1 MSVTLSIDGP
11 HFTSG
16 QIKLSEI
23 RSKFGGGNNF
33 GSYKKNTDTNATD
46 PIVPDA
52 TENSA
57 ISTGNNLKF
66 SQFRGSVKSYTATQS
81 GTDENTST
89 ATWPGFRMG
98 NYFATDQGVNGP
110 AGTGIRW
117 NSNLNKNIK
126 KTVNITGTC
135 GSRTTTHAAAQ
146 LDPSATSS
154 CVEQVCYSN
163 FGIGFV
169 GDLCYGNGEVL
180 GASNGSNCFITTLI
194 PNLVTFPVAQT
205 AHNNVIYIY
214 TTYFNRYPESFGYDY
229 WLVDFY
235 NKTFSECY
243 NTIISA
249 YNVAGG
255 ENDLNISKGGLL
267 GNRNNC
273 GVAKVGTPPPST
285 VSATSAIYNL
295 TINVLSGARIL
306 GARGSG
312 GIANGGNGGNGGIGL
327 RVYNTGAKNL
337 IVSVK
342 SGALVAG
349 GGGGGGAGTVGGT
362 GGQGGDGLADG
373 GTTTTTIFTEDSGC
387 NLVNQTYRC
396 DGNATNRT
404 LALANYLFAGCEA
417 GPNVSNTCGEFGIP
431 TSGHGKYSTTTTDNP
446 DTPTTGG
453 TGGPGG
459 NGGNGGN
466 GEGYDGTDSEGSF
479 GAAGTAGTTGGTNA
493 GTGGNG
499 GQGGRGGEG
508 GTFGANGSPG
518 NQGNTG
524 NPGSSGNVTG
534 GSPGT
539 AGGLPV
545 GSKGTAGKAIDGL
558 NYILNP
564 SPPPSGTIK
573 GTI

>member
-1 MSVTLSIDGP
+1 MSVTLSIAGP
-11 HFTSG
+11 YYTTPGSAISLSSLRINFKGTNSGSVSASQLRRDTS
-16 QIKLSEI
+16 
-23 RSKFGGGNNF
+23 
-33 GSYKKNTDTNATD
+33 TDSTD

-81 GTDENTST
+81 GTDENTSN

-98 NYFATDQGVNGP
+98 NYFATDQGVQGP
-110 AGTGIRW
+110 AGTGIQW

-135 GSRTTTHAAAQ
+135 GSRTTTHPAAQ
-146 LDPSATSS
+146 LDP
-154 CVEQVCYSN
+154 N
-163 FGIGFV
+163 
-169 GDLCYGNGEVL
+169 
-180 GASNGSNCFITTLI
+180 
-194 PNLVTFPVAQT
+194 
-205 AHNNVIYIY
+205 
-214 TTYFNRYPESFGYDY
+214 
-229 WLVDFY
+229 
-235 NKTFSECY
+235 
-243 NTIISA
+243 
-249 YNVAGG
+249 
-255 ENDLNISKGGLL
+255 
-267 GNRNNC
+267 
-273 GVAKVGTPPPST
+273 
-285 VSATSAIYNL
+285 SAIYNL
-295 TINVLSGARIL
+295 TINVLAGARIL

-342 SGALVAG
+342 SGALIAG

-373 GTTTTTIFTEDSGC
+373 GTTSTYQELYAGTKCS
-387 NLVNQTYRC
+387 NQ
-396 DGNATNRT
+396 
-404 LALANYLFAGCEA
+404 NYLVYFATFCANA
-417 GPNVSNTCGEFGIP
+417 GYSGYRTVGRSGDGSCGPGHSNNDGYCTRTVI
-431 TSGHGKYSTTTTDNP
+431 TDNP

-453 TGGPGG
+453 IGGPGG

-466 GEGYDGTDSEGSF
+466 GEGYDGTDLSGGLGV
-479 GAAGTAGTTGGTNA
+479 GAVTDWTGKTGGTNA
-493 GTGGNG
+493 GNGGPGGTGGNG
-499 GQGGRGGEG
+499 GKGGE
-508 GTFGANGSPG
+508 FGKNGDPG
-518 NQGNTG
+518 KQGNTG
-524 NPGSSGNVTG
+524 DPGADGNVTG

-545 GSKGTAGKAIDGL
+545 GNGGIAGKAIDGL

-573 GTI
+573 GNI

>member
-1 MSVTLSIDGP
+1 MAVTLSIDGP

-16 QIKLSEI
+16 QIKFSEI

-33 GSYKKNTDTNATD
+33 GSYKKNTDTDATN

-89 ATWPGFRMG
+89 ATYPGFRMG

-110 AGTGIRW
+110 AGTGIQW
-117 NSNLNKNIK
+117 NGNLNKNIK

-146 LDPSATSS
+146 LDP
-154 CVEQVCYSN
+154 
-163 FGIGFV
+163 G
-169 GDLCYGNGEVL
+169 
-180 GASNGSNCFITTLI
+180 
-194 PNLVTFPVAQT
+194 
-205 AHNNVIYIY
+205 
-214 TTYFNRYPESFGYDY
+214 
-229 WLVDFY
+229 
-235 NKTFSECY
+235 
-243 NTIISA
+243 
-249 YNVAGG
+249 
-255 ENDLNISKGGLL
+255 
-267 GNRNNC
+267 
-273 GVAKVGTPPPST
+273 
-285 VSATSAIYNL
+285 SAIYNL
-295 TINVLSGARIL
+295 TINVLAGARIL

-312 GIANGGNGGNGGIGL
+312 GIANGGNGVNGGIGL
-327 RVYNTGAKNL
+327 RVYNIGAKNL

-362 GGQGGDGLADG
+362 GGKGGDGLADG
-373 GTTTTTIFTEDSGC
+373 GTTTVYGQTVC
-387 NLVNQTYRC
+387 NNE
-396 DGNATNRT
+396 A
-404 LALANYLFAGCEA
+404 FAGGNPVCPVSSGQELVSSTFISEIA
-417 GPNVSNTCGEFGIP
+417 GPFFVYQCCRRSVSIV
-431 TSGHGKYSTTTTDNP
+431 DNA

-459 NGGNGGN
+459 NGGNGGG

-479 GAAGTAGTTGGTNA
+479 GAGGAGGGAGGANA
-493 GTGGNG
+493 GNGGNG
-499 GQGGRGGEG
+499 GQGGRGGAG
-508 GTFGANGSPG
+508 GTFGANGNPG

-524 NPGSSGNVTG
+524 NAGSSGNVTG

-545 GSKGTAGKAIDGL
+545 GNGGIAGKAIDGL

-564 SPPPSGTIK
+564 SPPPSGTIR
-573 GTI
+573 GNI

>member
-1 MSVTLSIDGP
+1 MAVTLSIDGP

-16 QIKLSEI
+16 QIKFSEI

-33 GSYKKNTDTNATD
+33 GSYKKNIDTDATN

-57 ISTGNNLKF
+57 ISTGTNLKF

-98 NYFATDQGVNGP
+98 NYFATDQGVQGP
-110 AGTGIRW
+110 AGTGIQW

-135 GSRTTTHAAAQ
+135 GSRITTHAAAQ
-146 LDPSATSS
+146 LDP
-154 CVEQVCYSN
+154 N
-163 FGIGFV
+163 
-169 GDLCYGNGEVL
+169 
-180 GASNGSNCFITTLI
+180 
-194 PNLVTFPVAQT
+194 
-205 AHNNVIYIY
+205 
-214 TTYFNRYPESFGYDY
+214 
-229 WLVDFY
+229 
-235 NKTFSECY
+235 
-243 NTIISA
+243 
-249 YNVAGG
+249 
-255 ENDLNISKGGLL
+255 
-267 GNRNNC
+267 
-273 GVAKVGTPPPST
+273 
-285 VSATSAIYNL
+285 SAIYNL
-295 TINVLSGARIL
+295 TINVLAGARIL

-312 GIANGGNGGNGGIGL
+312 GIANSGNGGNGGIGL
-327 RVYNTGAKNL
+327 RVYNIGAKNL

-373 GTTTTTIFTEDSGC
+373 GTTTVYGPKICNNEGYTTVPVCITGEGFELMSSDFVIENPPKTFIWACCRRS
-387 NLVNQTYRC
+387 
-396 DGNATNRT
+396 
-404 LALANYLFAGCEA
+404 
-417 GPNVSNTCGEFGIP
+417 VSIV
-431 TSGHGKYSTTTTDNP
+431 DNS
-446 DTPTTGG
+446 DIPTTGG

-466 GEGYDGTDSEGSF
+466 GEGYDGTESEGSF
-479 GAAGTAGTTGGTNA
+479 GGAGTAGTAGGTNA

-499 GQGGRGGEG
+499 GLGGRGGAG
-508 GTFGANGSPG
+508 GTYGANGNPG

-524 NPGSSGNVTG
+524 NAGSSGNVTG

-545 GSKGTAGKAIDGL
+545 GNGGNAGKAIDGL

-564 SPPPSGTIK
+564 SPPPSGTIR

>member
-1 MSVTLSIDGP
+1 MSVTLSIAGP
-11 HFTSG
+11 YYTTPGSAISLSSLRINFKGTNSGSVSASQLRRDTS
-16 QIKLSEI
+16 
-23 RSKFGGGNNF
+23 
-33 GSYKKNTDTNATD
+33 TDSTD

-98 NYFATDQGVNGP
+98 NYFATDQGVQGP
-110 AGTGIRW
+110 AGTGIQW

-135 GSRTTTHAAAQ
+135 GSRTTTHPAAQ
-146 LDPSATSS
+146 LDP
-154 CVEQVCYSN
+154 N
-163 FGIGFV
+163 
-169 GDLCYGNGEVL
+169 
-180 GASNGSNCFITTLI
+180 
-194 PNLVTFPVAQT
+194 
-205 AHNNVIYIY
+205 
-214 TTYFNRYPESFGYDY
+214 
-229 WLVDFY
+229 
-235 NKTFSECY
+235 
-243 NTIISA
+243 
-249 YNVAGG
+249 
-255 ENDLNISKGGLL
+255 
-267 GNRNNC
+267 
-273 GVAKVGTPPPST
+273 
-285 VSATSAIYNL
+285 SAIYNL
-295 TINVLSGARIL
+295 TINVLAGARIL

-312 GIANGGNGGNGGIGL
+312 GIANSANGRNGGNGGIGL

-342 SGALVAG
+342 SGALIAG

-373 GTTTTTIFTEDSGC
+373 GTTTVYGQPVC
-387 NLVNQTYRC
+387 
-396 DGNATNRT
+396 TNE
-404 LALANYLFAGCEA
+404 AFAGGNPVCPVSSGQELVSSTFIAQIA
-417 GPNVSNTCGEFGIP
+417 GPFFVYQCCRRSVSIV
-431 TSGHGKYSTTTTDNP
+431 DNA

-453 TGGPGG
+453 IGGPGG

-466 GEGYDGTDSEGSF
+466 GEGYDVTDSEGSF
-479 GAAGTAGTTGGTNA
+479 GAGGAGGGAGGANA
-493 GTGGNG
+493 GNGGNG
-499 GQGGRGGEG
+499 GQGGRGGAG
-508 GTFGANGSPG
+508 GTFGTNGNPG

-524 NPGSSGNVTG
+524 NAGSSGNVTG

-545 GSKGTAGKAIDGL
+545 GNGGNAGKAIDGL

-573 GTI
+573 GNI

>member
-11 HFTSG
+11 HFTGSG
-16 QIKLSEI
+16 EIKFSEI

-33 GSYKKNTDTNATD
+33 GSYKRNTDTDATD
-46 PIVPDA
+46 PIVPEA

-110 AGTGIRW
+110 AGTGIQW
-117 NSNLNKNIK
+117 NSNLDKNIK

-135 GSRTTTHAAAQ
+135 GSRTTTHPAAQ
-146 LDPSATSS
+146 LDP
-154 CVEQVCYSN
+154 
-163 FGIGFV
+163 G
-169 GDLCYGNGEVL
+169 
-180 GASNGSNCFITTLI
+180 
-194 PNLVTFPVAQT
+194 
-205 AHNNVIYIY
+205 
-214 TTYFNRYPESFGYDY
+214 
-229 WLVDFY
+229 
-235 NKTFSECY
+235 
-243 NTIISA
+243 
-249 YNVAGG
+249 
-255 ENDLNISKGGLL
+255 
-267 GNRNNC
+267 
-273 GVAKVGTPPPST
+273 
-285 VSATSAIYNL
+285 SAIYNL
-295 TINVLSGARIL
+295 TINVLAGARIL

-327 RVYNTGAKNL
+327 RVYNIGAKNL

-373 GTTTTTIFTEDSGC
+373 GTTTVYDDQGACTSFRNCYNICFGGSGYQCTVNETIVSQNCNINYINKGCTAIPDSNNHG
-387 NLVNQTYRC
+387 VPR
-396 DGNATNRT
+396 
-404 LALANYLFAGCEA
+404 
-417 GPNVSNTCGEFGIP
+417 NVA
-431 TSGHGKYSTTTTDNP
+431 NP
-446 DTPTTGG
+446 DIPTTGG

-466 GEGYDGTDSEGSF
+466 GEGYDGTDLSGGLGV
-479 GAAGTAGTTGGTNA
+479 GAVTDWTGKTGGTNA
-493 GTGGNG
+493 GNGGPGGTGGNG
-499 GQGGRGGEG
+499 GKGGE
-508 GTFGANGSPG
+508 FGKNGEPG
-518 NQGNTG
+518 NQGDTG
-524 NPGSSGNVTG
+524 NLGADGNVTG

-545 GSKGTAGKAIDGL
+545 GNGGIAGKAIDGL

-564 SPPPSGTIK
+564 SPPPSGTIR